1 MPHEP
6 RLEEQALSEA
16 AEVTLSTQLDEVENI
31 DVDVR
36 TDLLKIIQGQAD
48 SISIAGQGLV
58 MQKGIRVHEM
68 ELHTNSISVNPL
80 SAIFGQIELNQPV
93 DATVRLVLTEQ
104 DINRAFNSD
113 YVLSKLQSLEVN
125 VEGQIVT
132 LEPQQLELHLPGGGK
147 MEFSGTIQLHE
158 MGITRQLGF
167 SALIHPRTSSQ
178 PLLLEA
184 FHCTQGE
191 GISLELAIAFIN
203 KARELVNLPYFD
215 VEGMALRIKELEVE
229 EGSLTLHT
237 EAYIKQ
243 LPELNNEAL

>member
-1 MPHEP
+1 MPNEP

-36 TDLLKIIQGQAD
+36 TNLLKMIQGQAD
-48 SISIAGQGLV
+48 SVSIAGQGLV
-58 MQKGIRVHEM
+58 MQKDIRVHEM
-68 ELHTNSISVNPL
+68 ELHTDSIAVNPL
-80 SAIFGQIELNQPV
+80 SAIFGQIKLDQPV

-104 DINRAFNSD
+104 DINRAFNTD
-113 YVLSKLQSLEVN
+113 YVLSKMQSLELN
-125 VEGQIVT
+125 VDGQIVT
-132 LEPQQLELHLPGGGK
+132 LEPQQMKLHLPGGGK

-158 MGITRQLGF
+158 MGKIRQLGF
-167 SALIHPRTSSQ
+167 TAMIRPRTLSQ
-178 PLLLEA
+178 PLLIEA

-215 VEGMALRIKELEVE
+215 VEGMAVRIKELEVE

-243 LPELNNEAL
+243 LPELNNEA

>member
-1 MPHEP
+1 M
-6 RLEEQALSEA
+6 
-16 AEVTLSTQLDEVENI
+16 
-31 DVDVR
+31 
-36 TDLLKIIQGQAD
+36 IQGQAD
-48 SISIAGQGLV
+48 SVSIAGQGLV
-58 MQKGIRVHEM
+58 MQKDIRVHEM
-68 ELHTNSISVNPL
+68 EMHTNSIAINPL
-80 SAIFGQIELNQPV
+80 SAILGQIELNQPV

-104 DINRAFNSD
+104 DINRAFNTD
-113 YVLSKLQSLEVN
+113 YVLSKLQSLELN
-125 VEGQIVT
+125 VDGQIVT
-132 LEPQQLELHLPGGGK
+132 LEPQQMKLHLPGGGK

-167 SALIHPRTSSQ
+167 TAVMRPGTFSQ

-191 GISLELAIAFIN
+191 GISLELAIAFIK

-215 VEGMALRIKELEVE
+215 VEGMAVRIKELEVE

-243 LPELNNEAL
+243 LPELNNEV